1 MNPVTQEWV
10 DKAEG
15 DFATANREFSVPV
28 DPNFDAV
35 CFHSQQCAEKYRKAC
50 LHKANIEFPRTHDLL
65 TLMDLLAPNN
75 KSLQISRLDLQKL
88 TLSSVSLRYPGFFAN
103 KKAARW
109 ALGQCRKVRRFCRQL
124 LELPG
129 RR

>member
-1 MNPVTQEWV
+1 MNPLTQEWV

-15 DFATANREFSVPV
+15 DFTTAKREFSATV

-35 CFHSQQCAEKYRKAC
+35 CFHSQQCAEKYFKAC
-50 LHKANIEFPRTHDLL
+50 LHKANIEFPRTHDLVA
-65 TLMDLLAPNN
+65 LMDLLA
-75 KSLQISRLDLQKL
+75 SLGKTPKISRVDLQKL
-88 TLSSVSLRYPGFFAN
+88 TLSSVALRYPGFFAN

-124 LELPG
+124 LGLPG
-129 RR
+129 T

>member
-1 MNPVTQEWV
+1 MNPLTQEWV

-15 DFATANREFSVPV
+15 DFTTAKREFEATV

-35 CFHSQQCAEKYRKAC
+35 CFHSQQCAEKYLKAC
-50 LHKANIEFPRTHDLL
+50 LHKAEIEFPRTHDLV
-65 TLMDLLAPNN
+65 TLINLLAPIGQPP
-75 KSLQISRLDLQKL
+75 KMSRVDLQKL

-109 ALGQCRKVRRFCRQL
+109 ALGQCRKVRRFSRQL
-124 LELPG
+124 LGLP
-129 RR
+129 RT